1 MDNSLAPDA
10 FPAVPTLATAPA
22 APRALAAEARRIHAE
37 SVQYWTAYPLDAFF
51 RSPGPDV
58 WAPADQVR
66 HLTKA
71 IRAVNKGLV
80 LPRLALLVLFGWSRR
95 PSRGF
100 DVLVADYKGALA
112 AGGRAG
118 RFAPSSLEATDQTS
132 AGRTRIMAH
141 HAAAIEAFAGALE
154 RWSDRALDRYR
165 LPHPLLGKLTVREMA
180 YFTLLHNVHHVAVAE
195 RRRSGVSDEAR

>member
-1 MDNSLAPDA
+1 MHTAHTPDA
-10 FPAVPTLATAPA
+10 FPAVPTLETVPT

-37 SVQYWTAYPLDAFF
+37 SVRYWSVYSVDAFF
-51 RSPGPDV
+51 RSPKPDV
-58 WAPADQVR
+58 WAPADAVR

-71 IRAVNKGLV
+71 IRAVNKGLA

-95 PSRGF
+95 PSRSF
-100 DVLVADYKGALA
+100 DALVADYRAALA

-118 RFAPSSLEATDQTS
+118 RFTPSALVAAEQMT

-141 HAAAIEAFAGALE
+141 HDAAVEAFAGALE

-195 RRRSGVSDEAR
+195 RRRTEAER